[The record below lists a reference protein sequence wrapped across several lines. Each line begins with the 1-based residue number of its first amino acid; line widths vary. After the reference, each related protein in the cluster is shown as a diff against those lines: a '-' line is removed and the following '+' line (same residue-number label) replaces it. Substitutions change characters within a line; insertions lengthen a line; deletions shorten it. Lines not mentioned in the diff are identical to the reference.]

1 MVRSGLKRIV
11 LFGVRVFCVWL
22 IPAAISWGQ
31 TPNQGGA
38 GQKPLLAE
46 QVFKNIQ
53 LLKGIPVDEFMQTM
67 GFFAAATS
75 MNCTDCH
82 SEESGGDWAK
92 YADDTPLKQRA
103 RMMIMM
109 VTALN
114 KTYFGGQ
121 RMVTCWTCHQG
132 TTKPRTIPLFSVQYS
147 DMWDAE
153 PDEIVETS
161 GAASV
166 DVILRK
172 YMQALGG
179 PERVANLTSFTGQGT
194 YEGFDTG
201 YEKVPVEI
209 FAKAPNQRA
218 TIVHMRD
225 GDSTTTFDGQAGW
238 LAAPERP
245 LPLMQLTG
253 GSLDGAKL
261 EAELSFPARIQQLLT
276 DWRVG
281 SAMVDNKETKVLQGR
296 LIKGGL
302 PIKLYFDPSSD
313 LLVRLVYYSNTP
325 VGVVPIQVDYA
336 DYRDVSGVKM
346 PFHWVATWTDGRS
359 TVALSELHAN
369 IPIDP
374 LKFAKPAPAVTKTAT
389 Q

>member
-1 MVRSGLKRIV
+1 MLGSAGTICLC
-11 LFGVRVFCVWL
+11 LLG
-22 IPAAISWGQ
+22 AAFAMGQ
-31 TPNQGGA
+31 TPAQKGA
-38 GQKPLLAE
+38 DQKSLPAE
-46 QVFKNIQ
+46 QVFKNVQ

-82 SEESGGDWAK
+82 TEESGGDWSK
-92 YADDTPLKQRA
+92 FADDTPLKQKA

-114 KTYFGGQ
+114 RTYFGGQ

-166 DVILRK
+166 DQILGK
-172 YMQALGG
+172 YIQALGG
-179 PERVANLTSFTGQGT
+179 AQRVSNLASFAGKGT

-201 YEKVPVEI
+201 YEKVPVDI
-209 FAKAPNQRA
+209 FAKAPDQRA
-218 TIVHMRD
+218 MIVHMRD
-225 GDSTTTFDGQAGW
+225 GDGITTFDGQSGW

-245 LPLMQLTG
+245 LPLMEFTG
-253 GSLDGAKL
+253 GMLDGAKV
-261 EAELSFPARIQQLLT
+261 EAELSFPARIQQTLT

-281 SAMVDNKETKVLQGR
+281 SAMDDNKETQVLQGR
-296 LIKGGL
+296 LTAKGL
-302 PIKLYFDPSSD
+302 PIKLYFDPSTG

-325 VGVVPIQVDYA
+325 VGVVPTQIDYS
-336 DYRDVSGVKM
+336 DYRDVAAVKT
-346 PFHWVATWTDGRS
+346 PFHWVVTWTDGRS
-359 TVALSELHAN
+359 TVTLSEVHAN
-369 IPIDP
+369 VPVDP
-374 LKFAKPAPAVTKTAT
+374 AKFAKPAPAVTKAVSR
-389 Q
+389 

>member
-1 MVRSGLKRIV
+1 MRPGLKRTMLV
-11 LFGVRVFCVWL
+11 GAGL
-22 IPAAISWGQ
+22 ICLCLTGALIARGQ
-31 TPNQGGA
+31 TAAQRGT

-46 QVFKNIQ
+46 QVFKNVQ

-67 GFFAAATS
+67 GFFAASTS

-103 RMMIMM
+103 RMMIIM
-109 VTALN
+109 VNTLN
-114 KTYFGGQ
+114 KGNFGGQ

-147 DMWDAE
+147 DTWDAE
-153 PDEIVETS
+153 PDEVVETP
-161 GAASV
+161 GRASV
-166 DVILRK
+166 DQILGK
-172 YMQALGG
+172 YIQALGG
-179 PERVANLTSFTGQGT
+179 AQRVANLTSFAAKGT

-201 YEKVPVEI
+201 YEKVPVDI
-209 FAKAPNQRA
+209 LAKAPNQRS
-218 TIVHMRD
+218 TIVHMREGD
-225 GDSTTTFDGQAGW
+225 GTTVFDGHSGW
-238 LAAPERP
+238 LAAPGRP
-245 LPLMQLTG
+245 VPLMDLTG

-261 EAELSFPARIQQLLT
+261 EAELSFPARVQQLLT

-281 SAMVDNKETKVLQGR
+281 SATVDNKETQVLQGR
-296 LIKGGL
+296 LTQGGL
-302 PIKLYFDPSSD
+302 PIKLYFDPASG

-325 VGVVPIQVDYA
+325 VGVVPSQIDYA
-336 DYRDVSGVKM
+336 DYRDVSGMKM
-346 PFHWVATWTDGRS
+346 PFHWVVTWTDGRS
-359 TVALSELHAN
+359 TVALSELRAN

-374 LKFAKPAPAVTKTAT
+374 AKFAEPAPAVTKAAS

>member
-1 MVRSGLKRIV
+1 V
-11 LFGVRVFCVWL
+11 LGSAGTICL
-22 IPAAISWGQ
+22 CLLGAAFAMSQ
-31 TPNQGGA
+31 TPAQKGA
-38 GQKPLLAE
+38 DQKSLPAE
-46 QVFKNIQ
+46 QVFKNVQ

-82 SEESGGDWAK
+82 TEESGGDWSK
-92 YADDTPLKQRA
+92 FADDTPLKQKA

-114 KTYFGGQ
+114 RTYFGGQ

-166 DVILRK
+166 DQILGK
-172 YMQALGG
+172 YIQALGG
-179 PERVANLTSFTGQGT
+179 GQRVSNLDSLAGKGT

-201 YEKVPVEI
+201 YEKVPVDI
-209 FAKAPNQRA
+209 FARAPDQRA
-218 TIVHMRD
+218 MIVHMRD
-225 GDSTTTFDGQAGW
+225 GDGITTFDGHSGW

-245 LPLMQLTG
+245 LPLLELTG
-253 GSLDGAKL
+253 GMLDGAKV
-261 EAELSFPARIQQLLT
+261 EAELSFPARIQQALT

-281 SAMVDNKETKVLQGR
+281 SAMVDNKETQVLQGR
-296 LIKGGL
+296 LTAKGL
-302 PIKLYFDPSSD
+302 PIKLYFDPSTG

-325 VGVVPIQVDYA
+325 VGVVPTQIDYS
-336 DYRDVSGVKM
+336 DYRDVSAVKM
-346 PFHWVATWTDGRS
+346 PFHWVVTWTDGRS
-359 TVALSELHAN
+359 TVTLSEVHAN
-369 IPIDP
+369 VPVDP
-374 LKFAKPAPAVTKTAT
+374 AKFAKPAPAVTKAVSR
-389 Q
+389 